1 VAQLATNVVALSGLA
16 NVTALLDAAATP
28 ANGDTAATG
37 QGVFLF
43 ARNTGGGALTI
54 TAATPETFDGLALAD
69 RAFDP
74 VPATTGLGIYALTDR
89 YRDPA
94 TGLATLTFS
103 GTTGLK
109 VIVVRTI

>member
-1 VAQLATNVVALSGLA
+1 VAAIPVHDTPLAGLVL
-16 NVTALLDAAATP
+16 NTLLDAASTP
-28 ANGDTAATG
+28 ANGDTCPTG
-37 QGVFLF
+37 TRLI

-54 TAATPETFDGLALAD
+54 TVATPGTVDGDLAIAD
-69 RAFDP
+69 RAFVA
-74 VPATTGLGIYALTDR
+74 VPATSGLAEYPITGT

-109 VIVVRTI
+109 VIAVRGVV